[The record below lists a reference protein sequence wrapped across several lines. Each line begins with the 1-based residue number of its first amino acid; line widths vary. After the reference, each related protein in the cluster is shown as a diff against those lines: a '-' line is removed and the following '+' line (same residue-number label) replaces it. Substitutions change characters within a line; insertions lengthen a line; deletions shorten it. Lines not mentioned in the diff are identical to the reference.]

1 MLLNT
6 AGGITGGDRFD
17 ITAHAGPNAALTVT
31 TQAAERAYAAQPG
44 PAGLLSTT
52 LSVAD
57 GGLLRWLPQETILF
71 DACRYHRSLT
81 VDLSTNAEALIVEPV
96 VFGRAAHGEVL
107 SNADFR
113 DTVRILQA
121 NRVIYADSFHLTGA
135 VSTQLAHRAMGA
147 GAGAMATLV
156 LVSQTADAHQDHM
169 RSLCAQNSGSSAGV
183 SLLAAN
189 LLVMRVLAAD
199 SFTLRQRLLPVL
211 DHLTQNQ
218 LPICWRL

>member
-1 MLLNT
+1 
-6 AGGITGGDRFD
+6 
-17 ITAHAGPNAALTVT
+17 
-31 TQAAERAYAAQPG
+31 
-44 PAGLLSTT
+44 
-52 LSVAD
+52 
-57 GGLLRWLPQETILF
+57 
-71 DACRYHRSLT
+71 

-107 SNADFR
+107 SNADFH
-113 DTVRILQA
+113 DTVRIFQA

-135 VSTQLAHRAMGA
+135 VSTQLAHPAMGA

-189 LLVMRVLAAD
+189 LLVMRMLAAD